1 MAKLVTRS
9 LETDGS
15 TVSANNFNKGAALT
29 HSEMDSNFL
38 NLNNNKLEITGP
50 QTFTG
55 DLTLAGAS
63 SSAVGSVVLNETS
76 ANGSHT
82 VTVKAPDSIT
92 SSYNFTLPVA
102 DGTANQVLATDG
114 SGQLVFQS
122 IAGDIQRITITAG
135 TGLTGTQDTLSGDH
149 TQTLAIDSTVTTL
162 TGTQELTN
170 KTLTSPVL
178 NTGVSGTAIK
188 DEDSMTSNSD
198 THLATQ
204 QSIKAYV
211 DSQVAT
217 KDALGELSGDSDD
230 VSEGSTNLYFTN
242 ARADARI
249 AAASIGALTDVD
261 LTGVANGKILKYNAS
276 ASRFE
281 VGDDADTEDNL
292 ANNDTDDL
300 SEGTSN
306 LYHTT
311 ARARAAISASG
322 SLSYNSSTGAMTY
335 TQGNTDTV
343 SEGSSNLYF
352 TNARADARI
361 SNNIL
366 DEDNFASDSATNTA
380 SQQSIKA
387 YIATQIATKDA
398 LSELS
403 GNTDDV
409 SEGSSNLYF
418 TNARAEAVSINNVVE
433 DTTPQLG
440 GDLDTQTNA
449 LTGTDVVPSTG
460 TYGGQATGTGGAVRL
475 HTSGSDALVRTQ
487 QTGGKSNIVFVT
499 DLDGSH
505 SAGNSGSGLIYAPLN
520 MQVRDDGNATR
531 TRTTFDIGVPYR
543 GGTGAT
549 ITQGSVTGQ
558 LLDVVTGS
566 RKIYLQNVQNG
577 SFATSTA
584 TTGKVT
590 GTVTAVNSIGTNA
603 VELTY
608 DTDFASTAVES
619 DLANLGF
626 ARFSARDVLNTN
638 GIRAVEPELHFEA
651 GRIAFESNGSKNI
664 DVQADG
670 GVDIITTSNQ
680 DVNITPNGTGKTN
693 LKNVIV
699 DDAGGIS
706 VKGPDYADILTTR
719 RNTTDP
725 ANYSIEVASDHT
737 SNALAAGGAAGSFGF
752 GAYSSNGSS
761 IGYAYP
767 GFISGILGDGGS
779 LGSGSTGV
787 SNNAIEV
794 KLYDNGGLHPSDYA
808 DCTQAAEFRTA
819 QTKLMNGHLVFNES
833 SNSITV
839 ETTANG
845 NLVFD
850 PNGTANILLKPTLP
864 TGNYGPGGSYGWA
877 ASGAPGGF
885 AQFGQG
891 TGGTTNITHINGVLS
906 VKANTDTPDA
916 NMLFN
921 EGIQITAVSR
931 GDGTDSDLS
940 WPTLAFDASD
950 EHGDLTSPNTN
961 RTSGDQAYGNIWF
974 QRRNKSATNTTQAA
988 VESNQILGGF
998 FGGGSTGATTGKAT
1012 AASMFM
1018 RATEDFSGSANGAR
1032 LEFSA
1037 TANGDTSTTP
1047 CLDINGDSVVINE
1060 DSNDVDFRVE
1070 SNGEANAL
1078 KVDAGTDT
1086 VSIET
1091 IILML
1096 PNLPTSNPG
1105 VTGQVWN
1112 DSGTLKIS

>member
-55 DLTLAGAS
+55 DLTLTGAS
-63 SSAVGSVVLNETS
+63 SSAVGSVILNETS

-102 DGTANQVLATDG
+102 DGTANQVLATNG

-122 IAGDIQRITITAG
+122 IAGDITQIAITAG
-135 TGLTGTQDTLSGDH
+135 NGLSGSQTTASGDH
-149 TQTLAIDSTVTTL
+149 TQTLTIDTSITADL
-162 TGTQELTN
+162 SSSQELTN

-188 DEDSMTSNSD
+188 DEDNMTSNSA

-211 DSQVAT
+211 DAQVAT
-217 KDALGELSGDSDD
+217 KDALGELSGDTDD
-230 VSEGSTNLYFTN
+230 VSEGSSNLYYTN

-300 SEGTSN
+300 SEGSSN

-322 SLSYNSSTGAMTY
+322 SLSYNSSTGAMSY

-361 SNNIL
+361 ANNIL

-387 YIATQIATKDA
+387 YIATQIATKD
-398 LSELS
+398 
-403 GNTDDV
+403 NTDEIT
-409 SEGSSNLYF
+409 EGSSNLYF

-440 GDLDTQTNA
+440 GDLDTQA
-449 LTGTDVVPSTG
+449 FSLTGTDVLPSTG
-460 TYGGQATGTGGAVRL
+460 SYGGQATGTGGGVRL
-475 HTSGSDALVRTQ
+475 HTTGSDALVRTQ

-499 DLDGSH
+499 DIDGSH

-520 MQVRDDGNATR
+520 MQIRDDGHSTK
-531 TRTTFDIGVPYR
+531 TRTTFDVGVPYR

-549 ITQGSVTGQ
+549 ITQGSVTGK

-566 RKIYLQNVQNG
+566 RKIYLQGVSGG

-638 GIRAVEPELHFEA
+638 GLRAVEPELHFEA
-651 GRIAFESNGSKNI
+651 GRIAFESNGSKQI

-680 DVNITPNGTGKTN
+680 DVNITPNNTGKTN
-693 LKNVIV
+693 LKNVVV

-719 RNTTDP
+719 RNSTSS

-737 SNALAAGGAAGSFGF
+737 STALAAGGAAGSFGF

-767 GFISGILGDGGS
+767 GLIAGKLGDGGS
-779 LGSGSTGV
+779 LASGSTGV
-787 SNNAIEV
+787 SNNAVEIQI
-794 KLYDNGGLHPSDYA
+794 YDNGGLHPTDYA
-808 DCTQAAEFRTA
+808 DTTQAAEFRTA
-819 QTKLMNGHLVFNES
+819 QTKLMDGHLVFNES

-850 PNGTANILLKPTLP
+850 PNGTANILVKPTLP
-864 TGNYGPGGSYGWA
+864 TGDYGPGGSYGWA

-891 TGGTTNITHINGVLS
+891 TGGTTNMTHINGVLS
-906 VKANTDTPDA
+906 VKAGTDTPDA

-921 EGIQITAVSR
+921 EGIQITAISR
-931 GDGTDSDLS
+931 GDGTTSDLS

-1032 LEFSA
+1032 LEFAA

-1070 SNGEANAL
+1070 SNSEANAL

-1091 IILML
+1091 IKLML
-1096 PNLPTSNPG
+1096 PNLPTSDPG

>member
-9 LETDGS
+9 LATDGS
-15 TVSANNFNKGAALT
+15 TVSANVFNKGAALT

-135 TGLTGTQDTLSGDH
+135 NGLSGTQDTLSGDH
-149 TQTLAIDSTVTTL
+149 TQTLTIDTGITADLSTSQV
-162 TGTQELTN
+162 LTN

-188 DEDSMTSNSD
+188 DEDNMTSNSA

-387 YIATQIATKDA
+387 YIATQIATKD
-398 LSELS
+398 
-403 GNTDDV
+403 NTDEIA
-409 SEGSSNLYF
+409 EGSSNLYF

-449 LTGTDVVPSTG
+449 LTGTDVLPSTG
-460 TYGGQATGTGGAVRL
+460 SYGGQATGTGGAVRL

-487 QTGGKSNIVFVT
+487 QTAGKSNIVFVT

-520 MQVRDDGNATR
+520 MQVRDDGHSTR
-531 TRTTFDIGVPYR
+531 TRTTFDVGVPYR

-638 GIRAVEPELHFEA
+638 GLRAVEPELHFEA
-651 GRIAFESNGSKNI
+651 GRIAFESNGSKQI

-693 LKNVIV
+693 LKSVVV

-706 VKGPDYADILTTR
+706 VKGPDYPDILTTR
-719 RNTTDP
+719 RNSTDP
-725 ANYSIEVASDHT
+725 ANYSIEVAHDHT
-737 SNALAAGGAAGSFGF
+737 SSALAAGGAAGSFGF

-767 GFISGILGDGGS
+767 GFIAGVLGDGGS
-779 LGSGSTGV
+779 LGSGSTSV
-787 SNNAIEV
+787 SNNAVEI

-819 QTKLMNGHLVFNES
+819 TTKLMNAHLVFNES
-833 SNSITV
+833 SNNITV
-839 ETTANG
+839 ETSANG
-845 NLVFD
+845 NFVLD
-850 PNGTANILLKPTLP
+850 PNGTGNIISKPTLP
-864 TGNYGPGGSYGWA
+864 TGLNGPGKSYGWA
-877 ASGAPGGF
+877 ASGLPGGF
-885 AQFGQG
+885 ADTGAG

-906 VKANTDTPDA
+906 VKAGTDTPDV
-916 NMLFN
+916 NMMYN
-921 EGIQITAVSR
+921 EGIQITAQSL
-931 GDGTDSDLS
+931 GDGTSADLS

-950 EHGDLTSPNTN
+950 EHGALTSPNTN
-961 RTSGDQAYGNIWF
+961 RSSGDQAYGNIWF
-974 QRRNKSATNTTQAA
+974 QRRNKSLTNTTQAA

-998 FGGGSTGATTGKAT
+998 FGGGSTSSSTVKSTS
-1012 AASMFM
+1012 ASMFM
-1018 RATEDFSGSANGAR
+1018 RATEDFSGSANGTR
-1032 LEFSA
+1032 MEFSA
-1037 TANGDTSTTP
+1037 TKNGATSTTP